1 MKPIFNK
8 ILTIKA
14 YIAFAE
20 FVAKPENLNSLI
32 TKLELIEKELK
43 QGRNT
48 DKGLW
53 FRFFNGDTAATTINN
68 LKYTFEIETPEYLK
82 HSTAY
87 KNKEYMIENICI
99 ALNEISLQIYYS

>member
-1 MKPIFNK
+1 M
-8 ILTIKA
+8 TIKA

-32 TKLELIEKELK
+32 TKLELIEKEIK
-43 QGRNT
+43 RGKNT

-53 FRFFNGDTAATTINN
+53 FRFFKGDTAATTIDN
-68 LKYTFEIETPEYLK
+68 LKDTFEIETPMYISST
-82 HSTAY
+82 STAK

-99 ALNEISLQIYYS
+99 ALNEVSLQLYYS